1 MADETLINY
10 SVVKGTTTVGEDI
23 TSGSATINFT
33 SNITIET
40 KNNID
45 GAKLDNSTSKYIKIV
60 LPQALRTGDL
70 IALKGFCTS
79 TGNTI
84 GFNLSSTAGG
94 TTVGTNTLTSDKTAQ
109 DFSYTVT
116 NSDVLVGKSTFY
128 IYRQTD
134 VSTYFHSI
142 TVTTPDIVTP
152 EIGYNIPIEDLR
164 FKHLTYNP
172 SRTNICGFNITT
184 SGWQTQTND
193 QTTPNEYYIHLN
205 SSNLSSNTITVT
217 PNSANSGVKITKVVL
232 VGDANTFDGTT
243 AQTTSDAGA
252 TVSPTTGKDQII
264 WSNTSGASSATIS
277 LTATTTPYVKYIYIY
292 TDSYTTWT
300 KQDVTLSFSPN
311 NSSVAPSSSEVN
323 VSPETSPLNFR
334 VDYTY
339 NAGSTGATGTYHL
352 TSEKYGITPGSS
364 QGSATVTASFGGNS
378 FFNAASDAV
387 YTLNIVDN
395 TEHNKTISVSDM
407 KYNPTFYNSHGLSAS
422 DNIDRTL
429 GGFLF
434 HYEGGQGIK
443 LNDKSTISLFNRSAG
458 KGKITI
464 TPQKNGTGT
473 ITITKVVL
481 TLTGSNTGTV
491 KVNDGSDQTV
501 NDTSGSVTFENLTGE
516 TFTIEGSGTAAND
529 NEIDIT
535 AFEIFYTDPNG
546 VLQVTKVRPTIT
558 FSKAS
563 DVVALG
569 GAYTSP
575 TITTV
580 PGNFDISVSSSNT
593 SLATVTTTKTDGT
606 TPALVQLV
614 TNASGTSTI
623 TASSDGNDYFD
634 AATNATY
641 TVTVADAVVTPTFS
655 QASGSSVAL
664 GTSVTISTTT
674 EGATIYYTTD
684 GTTPTTS
691 STQGTTVTINN
702 DVTIKA
708 IAVKDGVVSDVA
720 TATYTVTKGNG
731 KTWDFTTLDVANT
744 ITADTYSEYETTKY
758 WWVGNK
764 ENNPN
769 YYANQFVTS
778 TKDGAYATY
787 GAPNGSQLY
796 ELKFG
801 RDGDVLKVSSLRL
814 YPNSTGNT
822 DGYLTYNNTNVKVG
836 IPVTA
841 GQTVRITFGGED
853 SKSATYAYTNATLES
868 GSATAAAGSTEVLVL
883 KATDNGFVDIS
894 NTANRPRLYKI
905 EVYDDSRTQFWL
917 RSGGSQTLTYD
928 NNSTT
933 TFSHYVETTDA
944 SNQPTNYSLSS
955 SNDSEFEF
963 VSSDPSVIDVS
974 NVGITWDQSNGRFNI
989 TGIKVGD
996 AGTAYI
1002 TINYAGNGTHKPTT
1016 GTTALFTVTGKA
1028 AYGVNIDDQQV
1039 QRGQRSNFAPYITNA
1054 AGKRIGI
1061 REIETSGVYET
1072 FVYGDDEDV
1081 EETNYSDYFDFT
1093 YAVVTPETGTGTN
1106 YDKITVGASDGII
1119 STYTGSVSERVYAE
1133 IGATRQFTVTA
1144 TLKSTAPEGVKAL
1157 FREMSPAP
1165 TSTATITIIEAAAQ
1179 IELDFYWDAAMTI
1192 PVTGPG
1198 SDKDYKLSGSTGLFG
1213 ESGTFPNGFPNGR
1226 MMYVK
1231 VKNAGDNIWFSFKK
1245 NGDAAD
1251 IKSNPKLDKSKQIY
1265 QYRRGIPI
1273 YIDEALVSGD
1283 YVCVNAVATSPQQ
1296 DGSEPLDGGV
1306 AKMKFMI
1313 VAHDRPAQPT
1323 YDPVSPDAN
1332 SELNVDNRKIMSTAE
1347 NVVAYGEG
1355 ASKGSAGRG
1364 NLVYGKFSTSSIYT
1378 TAQLINESTVSS
1390 GIDNVPVISTEV
1402 NKRRFTA
1409 VQIRTESE
1417 GNEYISFQTHTE
1429 YYYLF
1434 DTTLKL
1440 DLPSTTNRIA
1450 QGTTYALGTTTFGN
1464 GLQYKVTWV
1473 NKGNKGLSGA
1483 DPEYKGNPVNQEVDY
1498 YEQDSNKKVTFAI
1511 VESNGAEGTTVDAST
1526 GTVTAGTS
1534 PGWVKVRA
1542 TYNGVVEKEYH
1553 GGSSYINTENADK
1566 NGGVQV
1572 GEPQYRSYTAS
1583 STAEYYVYVNSE
1595 KGEPIIT
1602 PPTRK
1607 FTSTQEYTIEA
1618 PKDWAVRYTI
1628 DGTDPTPTSG
1638 TKLDAN
1644 KSIKLVTGQTITVKA
1659 IAYDTSKTEWTT
1671 NDKSR
1676 IVQETYTKVDPLP
1689 DPIFNPDGVPTPY
1702 VYYTNTLTVQISCN
1716 YAGSMIFYTV
1726 DGTDPVRGA
1735 NNTYQYSGLSKVI
1748 ISGNKA
1754 IKAIAWDPVNDIYSN
1769 VVTSNYLYSTDMDKP
1784 YFQISEDGQT
1794 WKGMDESGNLVDNG
1808 TYWNAGQSQEIT
1820 PATQIRIQT
1829 ADGLGTIYYTL
1840 NGNMPTEN
1848 NMVFKNIP
1856 FTLAKTTTGRAV
1868 VMLDEASS
1876 GMAWAVFIINPNRY
1890 PVWEA
1895 VQSTTPNGTLN
1906 KGQRVITTN
1915 ANLSVENSSS
1925 GINTGSIE
1933 NDEDV
1938 VYAQPYITATF
1949 GGYDD
1954 KEWTYMT
1961 IADDAIG
1968 TPLDA
1973 VGTYSIKS
1981 SDNPKLEEK
1990 FQVNPNIAAGDNFN
2004 HIYTNT
2010 TTYPTTHE
2018 RTFKVP
2024 SKGTY
2029 VKFEPEKDGD
2039 LTIWA
2044 LQQGSLNYH
2053 EDEVLCKT
2061 FIRYRPVYLIDE
2073 QGKSIQVKKVNGVDQ
2088 MWSSARLSDAWSY
2101 IKATADASKWPQYTN
2116 GKDDGHTED
2125 PAYGETITYKGE
2137 EEFVANKTFT
2147 PAESEAIYTLYNNNM
2162 TSNNI
2167 SIGDQLR
2174 PFAIHN
2180 GTSISQTNGLYVD
2193 NSNDGTGY
2201 IMLTGGYVKYVFPV
2215 KAGKTYFFFGQITK
2229 IGIRG
2234 FQFVPTE
2241 TETRPEVEII
2251 KTSSNVKVDNTEKTL
2266 AEAITACAGKTVNVT
2281 LKDRSFKAD
2290 TWASLTLPFSVSVAQ
2305 VEKVFGAHTDI
2316 VHFDDI
2322 QTISATGNYKLLM
2335 KRHWHKMIVA
2345 GTPIFIKPTQA
2356 ADNPKFEGVQLETS
2370 SIDEMSAST
2379 VSNQYKM
2386 TGTLVKTDGALKKD
2400 DYYLNGS
2407 GALTQ
2412 MTVTSANVN
2421 SAYAW
2426 IQYIGQSG
2434 NAKGLTIG
2442 ITDFEG
2448 NMMGDDET
2456 TGISIA
2462 LFEETGIN
2470 TFNTDDS
2477 VYNLN
2482 GIKVG
2487 NASTLQNLPKGIYI
2501 VNGKKVTVK

>member
-10 SVVKGTTTVGEDI
+10 PVVKGTTTVGVDI

-60 LPQALRTGDL
+60 LPQALRTGDV

-79 TGNTI
+79 SGNTI

-164 FKHLTYNP
+164 FKHLTYDP
-172 SRTNICGFNITT
+172 SRTNICGFDITT
-184 SGWQTQTND
+184 SGWQSQTNN
-193 QTTPNEYYIHLN
+193 QTTPNKYYIHLN
-205 SSNLSSNTITVT
+205 KDNLSSNTITVT

-243 AQTTSDAGA
+243 AQTTSETGA

-300 KQDVTLSFSPN
+300 KQDVSLSFSPN

-323 VSPETSPLNFR
+323 VSPTTTPSNFR

-339 NAGSTGATGTYHL
+339 NAGVTGATGIYHL
-352 TSEKYGITPGSS
+352 SSETYGITPNTS
-364 QGSATVTASFGGNS
+364 QGSATVTASFGGNA
-378 FFNAASDAV
+378 FYNAASDAV
-387 YTLNIVDN
+387 YTLNIVNN

-407 KYNPTFYNSHGLSAS
+407 KYNPTFYSSYGLSAT
-422 DNIDRTL
+422 DGIDRTL
-429 GGFLF
+429 GGFQF
-434 HYEGGQGIK
+434 HFEGGGGIK
-443 LNDKSTISLFNRSAG
+443 LNNESTISLFNRSAG

-481 TLTGSNTGTV
+481 TLTGSKTGTV

-501 NDTSGSVTFENLTGE
+501 HDNSGSVTFDDLTGE
-516 TFTIEGSGTAAND
+516 TFTIEGSGTADDN

-623 TASSDGNDYFD
+623 TASSTNNDYFD

-655 QASGSSVAL
+655 QPSGSSVAL
-664 GTSVTISTTT
+664 GTSVTISTSTT
-674 EGATIYYTTD
+674 GATIYYTTD

-720 TATYTVTKGNG
+720 TATYTVTNG
-731 KTWDFTTLDVANT
+731 KTWDFTTLNVTNT
-744 ITADTYSEYETTKY
+744 INNDTYTEDQTTKF

-764 ENNPN
+764 ETNPN
-769 YYANQFVTS
+769 YYANQFVT
-778 TKDGAYATY
+778 TNKDDAYATY
-787 GAPNGSQLY
+787 AAPSGSQMY

-801 RDGDVLKVSSLRL
+801 RNGDVLKVGSLRL

-822 DGYLTYNNTNVKVG
+822 DGYLTYNNTNVKIG

-841 GQTVRITFGGED
+841 GQTVRITFGGE
-853 SKSATYAYTNATLES
+853 ATFDYTNATLES
-868 GSATAAAGSTEVLVL
+868 GSATAAAGSTEVLEL
-883 KATDNGFVDIS
+883 KAIANGYVDIS
-894 NTANRPRLYKI
+894 NTSNRPHLYKI
-905 EVYDDSRTQFWL
+905 EVYDDNRTEFGL
-917 RSGGSQTLTYD
+917 RSVGSQDLTYD
-928 NNSTT
+928 NSSATTFNHNIATVNENNAATNYGLSTT
-933 TFSHYVETTDA
+933 
-944 SNQPTNYSLSS
+944 NN
-955 SNDSEFEF
+955 SEFEF

-974 NVGITWDQSNGRFNI
+974 NVGITWDQSNGRFQI

-1002 TINYAGNGTHKPTT
+1002 TINYAGNSTYKPTS

-1054 AGKRIGI
+1054 AGEHIGI
-1061 REIETSGVYET
+1061 RETETSGTYET

-1081 EETNYSDYFDFT
+1081 EETNYSNYFDFT
-1093 YAVVTPETGTGTN
+1093 YATVTPETGTGTN

-1119 STYTGSVSERVYAE
+1119 STYTGSGSERVYAE
-1133 IGATRQFTVTA
+1133 VGAKRQFTVTA

-1157 FREMSPAP
+1157 FRNMTPAP

-1179 IELDFYWDAAMTI
+1179 IELEFYWDAAMTI

-1231 VKNAGDNIWFSFKK
+1231 VKNAGDNIWFSFAK

-1251 IKSNPKLDKSKQIY
+1251 IKSNPKLDKSKRIY

-1273 YIDEALVSGD
+1273 YIDEDLVSGD

-1332 SELNVDNRKIMSTAE
+1332 SELNVEGKKIMSTAE

-1355 ASKGSAGRG
+1355 ASKSSAGRG

-1417 GNEYISFQTHTE
+1417 GNEYISFQTYTE

-1450 QGTTYALGTTTFGN
+1450 QTTTYALGTTTFGN

-1498 YEQDSNKKVTFAI
+1498 YEQNSHKKVTFAI
-1511 VESNGAEGTTVDAST
+1511 VDRNGADGTDVDINT
-1526 GTVTAGTS
+1526 GTVTAGTN

-1542 TYNGVVEKEYH
+1542 TYNGTIEKEYH
-1553 GGSSYINTENADK
+1553 GGSSNINKDNAEK
-1566 NGGVQV
+1566 NGGIQV
-1572 GEPQYRSYTAS
+1572 GEPQYSSYTAS

-1602 PPTRK
+1602 PPSRK

-1618 PKDWAVRYTI
+1618 PKQWDVRYTI
-1628 DGTDPTPTSG
+1628 DGTDPTPTTG
-1638 TKLDAN
+1638 TKLSAN

-1659 IAYDTSKTEWTT
+1659 IAYNPDPEGTEWTSD
-1671 NDKSR
+1671 DKSR

-1716 YAGSMIFYTV
+1716 YAGSMIFYTT
-1726 DGTDPVRGA
+1726 DGTEPVRGA
-1735 NNTYQYSGLSKVI
+1735 DNTYQYSGLSKVI

-1769 VVTSNYLYSTDMDKP
+1769 VVTSNYLYSTDMEKP
-1784 YFQISEDGQT
+1784 FFQISEDGST
-1794 WKGMDESGNLVDNG
+1794 WKGMDENGNLVDNG
-1808 TYWNAGQSQEIT
+1808 TYWNSGQSQEIT
-1820 PATQIRIQT
+1820 PATQIRIKT

-1848 NMVFKNIP
+1848 NMVFENIP

-1981 SDNPKLEEK
+1981 SDNAKMEEK
-1990 FQVNPNIAAGDNFN
+1990 FQVKTGVAPGDNYN
-2004 HIYTNT
+2004 HIYTNS

-2018 RTFKVP
+2018 RTFKMP

-2073 QGKSIQVKKVNGVDQ
+2073 QGNSIQVKKVNGVDQ
-2088 MWSSARLSDAWSY
+2088 MWSSARLSDAWNY
-2101 IKATADASKWPQYTN
+2101 IKETAEANSGNGNWPKYTN
-2116 GKDDGHTED
+2116 GEDEHKKDPE
-2125 PAYGETITYKGE
+2125 YGENITYRGDDT
-2137 EEFVANKTFT
+2137 FVANKAFSQD
-2147 PAESEAIYTLYNNNM
+2147 ESRAIYNLYNNYI
-2162 TSNNI
+2162 TTNNI
-2167 SIGDQLR
+2167 AIGDQLK
-2174 PFAIHN
+2174 PFAIHT

-2193 NSNDGTGY
+2193 ASNDGTGY
-2201 IMLTGGYVKYVFPV
+2201 IMLTGGYVKYIFPV
-2215 KAGKTYFFFGQITK
+2215 KAGKTYFFFGQQTK

-2241 TETRPEVEII
+2241 TGERSKVEII
-2251 KTSSNVKVDNTEKTL
+2251 KDESTVKVDNTTKTL
-2266 AEAITACAGKTVNVT
+2266 AEAITQCAGKAVNVK
-2281 LKDRSFKAD
+2281 LKKRSFQQD

-2305 VEKVFGAHTDI
+2305 VEKVFGPYTDI
-2316 VHFDDI
+2316 IHFDDI
-2322 QTISATGNYKLLM
+2322 TRNDQTGNYKLLM

-2345 GTPIFIKPTQA
+2345 GTPIFIKPTEA
-2356 ADNPKFEGVQLETS
+2356 VTDPTFEGVQLETS
-2370 SIDEMSAST
+2370 TIDEMAAST
-2379 VSNQYKM
+2379 VTNQYKM
-2386 TGTLVKTDGALKKD
+2386 TGTLVKADNALKKD

-2412 MTVTSANVN
+2412 MAKPSANVN

-2426 IQYIGQSG
+2426 IQYIGAA
-2434 NAKGLTIG
+2434 NHAKGLTIG
-2442 ITDFEG
+2442 ITDFD
-2448 NMMGDDET
+2448 NTLLSDDET
-2456 TGISIA
+2456 TGIQIA
-2462 LFEETGIN
+2462 LLEESGIN
-2470 TFNTDDS
+2470 TFGTDDNI
-2477 VYNLN
+2477 YNLN

-2487 NASTLQNLPKGIYI
+2487 DGSSIQNLPKGIY
-2501 VNGKKVTVK
+2501 VVKGKKVIIK

>member
-1 MADETLINY
+1 MADVTLINY
-10 SVVKGTTTVGEDI
+10 SVVTGTTTVGEDI
-23 TSGSATINFT
+23 TSDYATINFT

-60 LPQALRTGDL
+60 LPQDLRTGDV

-79 TGNTI
+79 SKNTI

-94 TTVGTNTLTSDKTAQ
+94 TTVGTNTQTSDKTAQ
-109 DFSYTVT
+109 VFSYTVT
-116 NSDVLVGKSTFY
+116 SSDVLVGKSTFY

-134 VSTYFHSI
+134 VSTYFNSI
-142 TVTTPDIVTP
+142 TVTTPDIVTQ

-164 FKHLTYNP
+164 FKHLKYNP
-172 SRTNICGFNITT
+172 SRTNIFGFDITT
-184 SGWQTQTND
+184 SGWQSQTNSETSHTLLLSD
-193 QTTPNEYYIHLN
+193 GAKN
-205 SSNLSSNTITVT
+205 SNSVTVT
-217 PNSANSGVKITKVVL
+217 IPNGVNDGKKITKLVL
-232 VGDANTFDGTT
+232 VGAANVFANSTVTGSGTYIP
-243 AQTTSDAGA
+243 DN
-252 TVSPTTGKDQII
+252 KDQIV
-264 WSNTSGASSATIS
+264 WENSSGASSATIS
-277 LTATTTPYVKYIYIY
+277 FTATDRPEITNIYVFTNGYMNY
-292 TDSYTTWT
+292 T
-300 KQDVTLSFSPN
+300 KNDVSLSFSPN
-311 NSSVAPSSSEVN
+311 NSSVAPSSSSEVN
-323 VSPETSPLNFR
+323 VSPTTTPSNFR

-339 NAGSTGATGTYHL
+339 NAGVTGATGTNHL
-352 TSEKYGITPGSS
+352 STDTYGITPSTS
-364 QGSATVTASFGGNS
+364 LGSATVTASFGGNA
-378 FFNAASDAV
+378 FYNAASDAV

-395 TEHNKTISVSDM
+395 TVHNKTISVSDM
-407 KYNPTFYNSHGLSAS
+407 KYNPTFYSSYGLSAT
-422 DNIDRTL
+422 DGIDRTL
-429 GGFLF
+429 GGFQF
-434 HYEGGQGIK
+434 HFEGDGGIK
-443 LNDKSTISLFNRSAG
+443 LNNNSTICLFNRPAG

-473 ITITKVVL
+473 ITIKKVVL
-481 TLTGSNTGTV
+481 TLTGNNTGTV
-491 KVNDGSDQTV
+491 KVNNGSDQIV
-501 NDTSGSVTFENLTGE
+501 NDASGSVTFDNLSGE
-516 TFTIEGSGTAAND
+516 TFTIEGSGDAAND

-535 AFEIFYTDPNG
+535 AFQIFYTDPNG

-623 TASSDGNDYFD
+623 TASSTGNDYFD

-641 TVTVADAVVTPTFS
+641 TVTVAAAVATPTFS
-655 QASGSSVAL
+655 HASGSSVAL
-664 GTSVTISTTT
+664 GTSVTINTTT

-720 TATYTVTKGNG
+720 TATYTVTKTNG
-731 KTWDFTTLDVANT
+731 KTWDFTTLDIANT
-744 ITADTYSEYETTKY
+744 INNDT

-764 ENNPN
+764 EPNPN
-769 YYANQFVTS
+769 YYANQFVT
-778 TKDGAYATY
+778 TTNDGTYATY
-787 GAPNGSQLY
+787 AAPSGSQMY

-801 RDGDVLKVSSLRL
+801 RNGDVLKVSSLRL

-822 DGYLTYNNTNVKVG
+822 DGYLTYNNTNVKIG
-836 IPVTA
+836 IPVEA

-853 SKSATYAYTNATLES
+853 SKPATYGYTNATLES
-868 GSATAAAGSTEVLVL
+868 GSATAAAGSTEVLEL
-883 KATDNGFVDIS
+883 KAIANGYVAIS
-894 NTANRPRLYKI
+894 NTSNRPHLYKI
-905 EVYDDSRTQFWL
+905 EVYDDNRTEFGL
-917 RSGGSQTLTYD
+917 RSVGNQDLTYD
-928 NNSTT
+928 NSSIT
-933 TFSHYVETTDA
+933 TFSHNIATV
-944 SNQPTNYSLSS
+944 NQNNEATNYSLSS
-955 SNDSEFEF
+955 TNDSEFEF

-974 NVGITWDQSNGRFNI
+974 NVGIAWDQSNGRFQI

-1002 TINYAGNGTHKPTT
+1002 TINYAGNDQYKPTS

-1061 REIETSGVYET
+1061 RKTETSGEYET
-1072 FVYGDDEDV
+1072 FVYGDDDDV
-1081 EETNYSDYFDFT
+1081 DETNYSDYFDFT

-1119 STYTGSVSERVYAE
+1119 STYTGSGSERVYAE
-1133 IGATRQFTVTA
+1133 VGAKRQFTVTA
-1144 TLKSTAPEGVKAL
+1144 TLKSTAPEGVQAL
-1157 FREMSPAP
+1157 FRNMDPAP

-1231 VKNAGDNIWFSFKK
+1231 VKNAGDNIWFSFMK

-1273 YIDEALVSGD
+1273 YIDETLVSGD

-1323 YDPVSPDAN
+1323 YDPVSPDKGDAPN
-1332 SELNVDNRKIMSTAE
+1332 LNFEGKKIMTTAE

-1417 GNEYISFQTHTE
+1417 GNEYISLQTYTE

-1440 DLPSTTNRIA
+1440 DLPSTTNRIN
-1450 QGTTYALGTTTFGN
+1450 QGGTYVLGKTTFGN
-1464 GLQYKVTWV
+1464 NLPYKVTWV
-1473 NKGNKGLSGA
+1473 NKGNKGLDGA
-1483 DPEYKGNPVNQEVDY
+1483 DPEYKGDPVNQEVDY
-1498 YEQDSNKKVTFAI
+1498 YELNSNKKVRFVI
-1511 VESNGAEGTTVDAST
+1511 EDEDRNGAEGTTVDQYT

-1542 TYNGVVEKEYH
+1542 IYDGSIEKEYH
-1553 GGSSYINTENADK
+1553 GGKNYINTDNAAK

-1583 STAEYYVYVNSE
+1583 STAEYYVYVNSV

-1602 PPTRK
+1602 PPSRK

-1618 PKDWAVRYTI
+1618 PKDWDVRYTI
-1628 DGTDPTPTSG
+1628 DGTDPTPTTG
-1638 TKLDAN
+1638 TKLSAN

-1659 IAYDTSKTEWTT
+1659 IAYNPAKEDWDSD
-1671 NDKSR
+1671 NKSR

-1716 YAGSMIFYTV
+1716 YAGSMIFYTT
-1726 DGTDPVRGA
+1726 DGTEPVRGA
-1735 NNTYQYSGLSKVI
+1735 DNTYQYSGLSKVI

-1754 IKAIAWDPVNDIYSN
+1754 IKAIAWDPVSDIYSN
-1769 VVTSNYLYSTDMDKP
+1769 VVTSNYLYSTDMEKP
-1784 YFQISEDGQT
+1784 FFQISEDGQT
-1794 WKGMDESGNLVDNG
+1794 WNGMDENGNLTANG

-1829 ADGLGTIYYTL
+1829 ADGLGTIYFTL
-1840 NGNMPTEN
+1840 NGNMPTEKD
-1848 NMVFKNIP
+1848 MVYSGTP
-1856 FTLAKTTTGRAV
+1856 FTLAKTTTGRAI

-1876 GMAWAVFIINPNRY
+1876 GMAWATFIINPNRY

-1906 KGQRVITTN
+1906 PNQRVITTK
-1915 ANLSVENSSS
+1915 ANLAVQNSGS

-1938 VYAQPYITATF
+1938 VYAQPDITATF
-1949 GGYDD
+1949 GGYDN

-1968 TPLDA
+1968 IPLDG
-1973 VGTYSIKS
+1973 VGAYSINS
-1981 SDNPKLEEK
+1981 SDNAKMEEK
-1990 FQVNPNIAAGDNFN
+1990 FQVKPGVAAGDNYN
-2004 HIYTNT
+2004 HIFTNS

-2018 RTFKVP
+2018 RTFKMP

-2029 VKFEPEKDGD
+2029 MKFEPEKDGD

-2044 LQQGSLNYH
+2044 LQHGSLNYH
-2053 EDEVLCKT
+2053 EGEVLCKT

-2073 QGKSIQVKKVNGVDQ
+2073 QGNSIQVKKVNGVDQ
-2088 MWSSARLSDAWSY
+2088 MWSSARLSNAWSN
-2101 IKATADASKWPQYTN
+2101 IKATAEANKWPKYTN
-2116 GKDDGHTED
+2116 GED
-2125 PAYGETITYKGE
+2125 EHKNDPEYGETINYKGE
-2137 EEFVANKTFT
+2137 TTFVANKAFSQE
-2147 PAESEAIYTLYNNNM
+2147 ESTAIYNLYNNYI
-2162 TSNNI
+2162 TTNNI
-2167 SIGDQLR
+2167 AIGDQLK
-2174 PFAIHN
+2174 PFAIHT

-2193 NSNDGTGY
+2193 ASNDGTGY
-2201 IMLTGGYVKYVFPV
+2201 IMLTGGYVKYIFPV
-2215 KAGKTYFFFGQITK
+2215 KAGKTYFFFGQGTK

-2241 TETRPEVEII
+2241 DEEDVKARHKVTITKDET
-2251 KTSSNVKVDNTEKTL
+2251 TYTVDGAEKTP
-2266 AEAITACAGKTVNVT
+2266 AEAVSACADKPANVT
-2281 LKDRSFKAD
+2281 LSGRTFQKD
-2290 TWASLTLPFSVSVAQ
+2290 TWASLVLPFSVSVAQ
-2305 VEKVFGAHTDI
+2305 IEKVFGAYTDI
-2316 VHFDDI
+2316 VHFNDI
-2322 QTISATGNYKLLM
+2322 KNWGDNSYKLFL
-2335 KRHWHKMIVA
+2335 KRHWHKMVVA
-2345 GTPIFIKPTQA
+2345 GTPILIKPTKLVE
-2356 ADNPKFEGVQLETS
+2356 NPVFYGVQLE
-2370 SIDEMSAST
+2370 AST
-2379 VSNQYKM
+2379 VDEMEATTVSDQYKM
-2386 TGTLVKTDGALKKD
+2386 TGVLTKTVGALLHD
-2400 DYYLNGS
+2400 DYYINTKGE
-2407 GALTQ
+2407 LTH
-2412 MTVTSANVN
+2412 MAAASSDVN
-2421 SAYAW
+2421 ATYAW
-2426 IQYIGQSG
+2426 IKYLG
-2434 NAKGLTIG
+2434 NPGAAKMLSLG
-2442 ITDFEG
+2442 FSSYE
-2448 NMMGDDET
+2448 DDYYDEDAEI
-2456 TGISIA
+2456 TGIRIA
-2462 LFEETGIN
+2462 LYDETGID
-2470 TFNTDDS
+2470 TFTDDDS
-2477 VYNLN
+2477 IYNLS
-2482 GIKVG
+2482 GQKVG
-2487 NASTLQNLPKGIYI
+2487 CGSLKNLPKGVYI
-2501 VNGKKVTVK
+2501 VNGKKVVVK